1 MMKKI
6 VFILC
11 FLVLKTILV
20 AQTPAA
26 RYAAFIKKADTFY
39 RVKNYKTSGQTYTQA
54 FKFNHW
60 KIPQSDGFNAACS
73 WTLADQADSA
83 FAYLDIIATAGYSKY
98 DQLTTDH
105 DLQSLH
111 RDKRWKKLLAVVTDN
126 KAKEE
131 AKLNKPLIAE
141 LDTILDH
148 DQKYRAKIN
157 DTKQNYGADSK
168 EMKALWRTINEND
181 SIDLLKVKTILDRD
195 GWLGPDVVG
204 EEGSETLFLVIQHSD
219 QKTQEKYLPMVREAV
234 EDGRASAGM
243 LALLEDRVAV
253 KQGKKQIYGSQIVT
267 DPKTGKDTIAPVED
281 FANVNKRRAAI
292 GLEPLEEYVKQWNI
306 VLKKAPEKRL
316 IPNGIANSD
325 FSTAMEIHD
334 SIIDLQ
340 NVTTGFGKQLDY
352 AFGNGCKRE
361 TNSAWYKITVP
372 YDTIITF
379 DLVPNDPKDD
389 YDFIFFKCPDKTCID
404 GISSCKVGPDRFC
417 FSINFDKS
425 ASTGL
430 SLYSNETA
438 LNCGPGDGYV
448 AGLPVKA
455 GETCYLM
462 VNFPEFYHRTSKG
475 FTLYFYNYWPQKPE
489 RLKSKPSARSKVIP
503 AKKTIVLENVLF
515 VSDKTVLLKE
525 SNAALDKLVS
535 FLQSNKNMKI
545 EIRGH
550 TDNTGDEKKNQKLSE
565 GRAKAIVDY
574 LVSKKIDKSRLSYK
588 GFGSTQP
595 IASNDNDEGKQKNRR
610 VEFIILPN

>member
-1 MMKKI
+1 M
-6 VFILC
+6 F
-11 FLVLKTILV
+11 
-20 AQTPAA
+20 AQTPAS

-39 RVKNYKTSGQTYTQA
+39 RVKKYKISGQTYTQA
-54 FKFNHW
+54 FKFNKW

-73 WTLADQADSA
+73 WALADVPDSA
-83 FAYLDIIATAGYSKY
+83 FAYLNIIAAAGYSKS
-98 DQLTTDH
+98 DQLATDH

-111 RDKRWKKLLAVVTDN
+111 HDKRWKKLQALVTDN

-141 LDTILDH
+141 LDTISDN

-157 DTKQNYGADSK
+157 DIKQNYGSESK
-168 EMKALWRTINEND
+168 EMKALWQTIHEND
-181 SIDLLKVKTILDRD
+181 SIDLQKVKTILDRD

-204 EEGSETLFLVIQHSD
+204 EEGNATLFFVIQHSD
-219 QKTQEKYLPMVREAV
+219 HKTQEKYVPMMREAV
-234 EDGRASAGM
+234 KNGHAQASA
-243 LALLEDRVAV
+243 LALLEDRVALG
-253 KQGKKQIYGSQIVT
+253 QGKKQIYGSQIVT

-281 FANVNKRRAAI
+281 FANVNKRRAAV

-306 VLKKAPEKRL
+306 VLKKMPEKR
-316 IPNGIANSD
+316 IVPKGVANSD
-325 FSTAMEIHD
+325 FLTAMEIHD

-340 NVTTGFGKQLDY
+340 NVATGFGKRLDY
-352 AFGNGCKRE
+352 VFGNDCKRE
-361 TNSAWYKITVP
+361 TNSAWYKITIP

-404 GISSCKVGPDRFC
+404 GISSCKVGPDRSC
-417 FSINFDKS
+417 FSINFDKM

-430 SLYSNETA
+430 SLYSNETS

-489 RLKSKPSARSKVIP
+489 RLKAKPSAKAKAAP
-503 AKKTIVLENVLF
+503 AKKAVVLENVLF
-515 VSDKTVLLKE
+515 VSDKTMLLKE

-535 FLQSNKNMKI
+535 FLESNKTMKV

-574 LVSKKIDKSRLSYK
+574 LISKKIDKSRLSYK

-595 IASNDNDEGKQKNRR
+595 IAPNDNEEGKQKNRR